1 MDISRKHLYLSGMH
15 PKMLALTTTTADI
28 TSCTPDWVWNNPGGS
43 RDEVNLWL
51 VTKGIGSLEIQEKVY
66 KVGSGSCFFIRMG
79 EPCRGR
85 HDPSQ
90 PLTVL
95 WSLCQLKQGW
105 PTARERP
112 AVYREVANLSFI
124 SQLYSL
130 AIHSHNN
137 PRSSRTET
145 DMLMRAVFLAV
156 AEEDSQ
162 AAASRAESR
171 IPKILEIAE
180 RMRSRPGQSYI
191 MAELARECACSTGHF
206 SRLFRSATGMSPRAF
221 ITHSRISAARSMLR
235 GSSHK
240 IAHIGAELGYADIFH
255 FSRQFKEKTG
265 LSPSEYRA

>member
-1 MDISRKHLYLSGMH
+1 MDISHKHLYLFYMH

-28 TSCTPDWVWNNPGGS
+28 TSCTPDWAWNNPGGS

-51 VTKGIGSLEIQEKVY
+51 VTKGSGSLEIQEKVY
-66 KVGSGSCFFIRMG
+66 KIGSGSCFFIRMG

-105 PTARERP
+105 PAAGERP

-137 PRSSRTET
+137 PRASRAET

-162 AAASRAESR
+162 AAYRDESR
-171 IPKILEIAE
+171 IPQILEIAE
-180 RMRSRPGQSYI
+180 RMRSRPGQSYA
-191 MAELARECACSTGHF
+191 MAELARECACSPGHF
-206 SRLFRSATGMSPRAF
+206 ARLFRSATGMTPRAF
-221 ITHSRISAARSMLR
+221 ITHARINAARSMLR
-235 GSSHK
+235 GSSQK

-265 LSPSEYRA
+265 ISPSEYRA

>member
-1 MDISRKHLYLSGMH
+1 MDISCNHLYFSNMH
-15 PKMLALTTTTADI
+15 PKMLALATTTADM
-28 TSCTPDWVWNNPGGS
+28 TSCTPDWDWNNPGGS

-51 VTKGIGSLEIQEKVY
+51 VTKGSGSLEIRGKVY

-95 WSLCQLKQGW
+95 WSLCHLKQGW
-105 PTARERP
+105 PGEQDRP
-112 AVYREVANLSFI
+112 AVYREVTNLSFI

-130 AIHSHNN
+130 AIRSHNN

-162 AAASRAESR
+162 AAACRDESR
-171 IPKILEIAE
+171 MSQILAIAE
-180 RMRSRPGQSYI
+180 RLRSAPGRSYV

-206 SRLFRSATGMSPRAF
+206 ARLFRNATGLSPRAF
-221 ITHSRISAARSMLR
+221 ITHSRVSAARSMLR